1 MVSIQLQDNNAPFR
15 HICGASI
22 VNEIFVITAA
32 HCIVNV
38 DISNIQLVF
47 GSTNLDMVNEKRL
60 VKKTYVHPMY
70 HPRYFYYDVALL
82 ELDEQLQFG
91 PLIRPVCIPIIPVSD
106 VDSRK
111 QNSAI
116 LTGWR
121 EIRPGFG
128 SVLRQIL
135 MKVFSQTF
143 CNSTRI
149 GEIQDEDSN
158 DDDVNLIPIAL
169 NDDILDLVDNDDLG
183 YDQNGNPTS
192 SSAKLPKLFKSD
204 LICAGYEAGPG
215 GKTSCPGD
223 SGGPLVVFDSIR
235 LCYTQIGVAT
245 GGHCGSTKYHG
256 AFTRLEDPQVLDF
269 IYRYAFGRTIINI
282 GMLKFYKII

>member
-1 MVSIQLQDNNAPFR
+1 MVSIQFQDNNAPFR

-47 GSTNLDMVNEKRL
+47 GSANLDMVNEKRL

-82 ELDEQLQFG
+82 ELDVQLQFG
-91 PLIRPVCIPIIPVSD
+91 PSIRPVCIPIIPVSD

-116 LTGWR
+116 LTGWGK
-121 EIRPGFG
+121 IGPGENIPTS

-149 GEIQDEDSN
+149 GESQDEDSN

-169 NDDILDLVDNDDLG
+169 L
-183 YDQNGNPTS
+183 
-192 SSAKLPKLFKSD
+192 
-204 LICAGYEAGPG
+204 
-215 GKTSCPGD
+215 
-223 SGGPLVVFDSIR
+223 
-235 LCYTQIGVAT
+235 
-245 GGHCGSTKYHG
+245 
-256 AFTRLEDPQVLDF
+256 
-269 IYRYAFGRTIINI
+269 
-282 GMLKFYKII
+282 

>member
-1 MVSIQLQDNNAPFR
+1 MVSIQLQDDNAPFR

-47 GSTNLDMVNEKRL
+47 GSANLDIGNEKRL

-82 ELDEQLQFG
+82 ELDVQLQFG
-91 PLIRPVCIPIIPVSD
+91 PSIRPVCIPIIPLSD

-111 QNSAI
+111 HNSAI
-116 LTGWR
+116 LTGWGK
-121 EIRPGFG
+121 IGPGENIPMS

-149 GEIQDEDSN
+149 GDSQDGD
-158 DDDVNLIPIAL
+158 
-169 NDDILDLVDNDDLG
+169 NDDIPDHLDNDDPG
-183 YDQNGNPTS
+183 NDQNGNPIS
-192 SSAKLPKLFKSD
+192 SLAKLPKLFKSD

-215 GKTSCPGD
+215 VNTSCPGD
-223 SGGPLVVFDSIR
+223 SGGPLVIFDSIR
-235 LCYTQIGVAT
+235 HCYTQIGVAT

-282 GMLKFYKII
+282 GMLKFFKII